1 MLLMLAF
8 DSKGPWNESHMNIP
22 AVDTLIQKI
31 RAEVDSAKRMEYYKQ
46 LQQIMHDQGTV
57 IDLQVPYL
65 VGTSDKLIDYRQP
78 LTMLTQMKYAH
89 IK

>member
-1 MLLMLAF
+1 
-8 DSKGPWNESHMNIP
+8 
-22 AVDTLIQKI
+22 
-31 RAEVDSAKRMEYYKQ
+31 MEYYKQ

-65 VGTSDKLIDYRQP
+65 VGTSDRLIDYRQP
-78 LTMLTQMKYAH
+78 LTMLTQMKYAY